1 VRGTGIDAPH
11 LQLEIFLQEIPL
23 LKVFKIV
30 LVP

>member
-11 LQLEIFLQEIPL
+11 LQLEFFLQEIPL

-30 LVP
+30 